1 MKNVTLIVA
10 AIILS
15 LILFA
20 GVNFLAPRW
29 LSETASGFNGKPD
42 DWTNWVNVHLAIW
55 ASFFLGMISVYL
67 NWRGLGQQRVMAAQP
82 LLNREQ
88 NVVYEREDRKEIF
101 ANASK
106 LPETS
111 VVRQMVQRALAQYQ
125 GSKSWSQAN
134 EVLKATTEEM
144 QHRVELGY
152 TTVRYLSWLIPT
164 LGFIGTVLGIAN
176 ALESV
181 GLLTPEDFEQAA
193 FLPEVV
199 GELGIAFSTTLV
211 ALILSGILIF
221 FASFM
226 QAEEEK
232 FITDVFGDCV
242 DNLLN
247 KLHEEA

>member
-1 MKNVTLIVA
+1 MKHFGSLVA
-10 AIILS
+10 AVAIS
-15 LILFA
+15 VALIALL
-20 GVNFLAPRW
+20 NFTAPRW
-29 LSETASGFNGKPD
+29 FTETATGFNGRLD
-42 DWTNWVNVHLAIW
+42 DWTNWINVHLAIW
-55 ASFFLGMISVYL
+55 ASFFLGLISVYL
-67 NWRGLGQQRVMAAQP
+67 NWRGLGQQRAMADQP

-88 NVVYEREDRKEIF
+88 NVVYEREDRREIF
-101 ANASK
+101 AKASQ

-111 VVRQMVQRALAQYQ
+111 IVRQMVQRALAQYQ

-134 EVLKATTEEM
+134 EVLQSTTEEM
-144 QHRVELGY
+144 QQRVELGY

-176 ALESV
+176 ALEAV
-181 GLLTPEDFEQAA
+181 GQLTPEDFEQAA

-199 GELGIAFSTTLV
+199 TELGIAFSTTLV